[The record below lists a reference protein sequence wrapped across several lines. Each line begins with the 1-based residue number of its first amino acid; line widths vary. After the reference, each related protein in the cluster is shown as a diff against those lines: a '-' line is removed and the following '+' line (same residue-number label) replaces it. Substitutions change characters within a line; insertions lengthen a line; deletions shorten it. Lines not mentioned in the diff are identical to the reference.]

1 MKPNYFLRFLSTPGI
16 LGIATVSFFLTLFI
30 LINWVSP
37 DLLIL
42 GQ

>member
-1 MKPNYFLRFLSTPGI
+1 MSAFLKYLSNAPI
-16 LGIATVSFFLTLFI
+16 LAIVTTSFFLTLFI

-37 DLLIL
+37 DRLVL

>member
-1 MKPNYFLRFLSTPGI
+1 MSSGFLRFLSLSSI

-37 DLLIL
+37 DLLYL
-42 GQ
+42 MH